1 LVRELIR
8 AAALA
13 GLVSAFLLASCTGS
27 DDIGFRRTG
36 AGGDTGSGE
45 AGNGSGDAGSGSG
58 AAGSAAPGAA
68 GSNETGAGG
77 SAIAGTAGKTGSS
90 GAGAGSGTSGAAGA
104 SGTAGSPS
112 GTGGSSSG
120 AAGSS
125 SGAAG
130 SKGSAGTSGSA
141 GATGAAG
148 STSSGAAGAAAA
160 GSMIDP
166 GIGCGQTKVY
176 SYSGGIENLLI
187 QNCGGCHY
195 AAPGVNVQGG
205 FSFSYANVTG
215 VTNGHPSCVGLDASK
230 RRVVPGKPD
239 NSLLWIKAYDD
250 SPPAG
255 CGGHMPFQGSR
266 LTMSNL
272 CYIRA
277 WITAGAP
284 P

>member
-1 LVRELIR
+1 MLVRELIR
-8 AAALA
+8 AAAAA
-13 GLVSAFLLASCTGS
+13 GLVSVFLVASCTGS
-27 DDIGFRRTG
+27 DDIGFHRGSAG
-36 AGGDTGSGE
+36 APGSAGDGSGE
-45 AGNGSGDAGSGSG
+45 AGSGDPSG
-58 AAGSAAPGAA
+58 AAGSSATGTAGSGATGAA
-68 GSNETGAGG
+68 GSNG
-77 SAIAGTAGKTGSS
+77 SGTAGKSGGS

-104 SGTAGSPS
+104 G
-112 GTGGSSSG
+112 SSG
-120 AAGSS
+120 AAGSA

-130 SKGSAGTSGSA
+130 SSGSAGKS

-148 STSSGAAGAAAA
+148 STGAAGAAA
-160 GSMIDP
+160 GTTIDP
-166 GIGCGQTKVY
+166 GLGCGQIKVY

-239 NSLLWIKAYDD
+239 NSLLWIKAYLDA
-250 SPPAG
+250 PPAG
-255 CGGHMPFQGSR
+255 CGGHMPFQGER
-266 LTMSNL
+266 LTMANL

-284 P
+284 Q